1 MRQIKSVAKSL
12 LTETWMTECV
22 AFWFC
27 WSFYEFLMNNSTSA
41 VISGLCDLFI
51 ADSYAGHTRQKSNT
65 KQGLVIR
72 SKYRTGARE
81 TKT

>member
-1 MRQIKSVAKSL
+1 MRHIKSAAKSL

-51 ADSYAGHTRQKSNT
+51 ADSYAGHTRQKSNA
-65 KQGLVIR
+65 LVIR
-72 SKYRTGARE
+72 LKYRSGARE